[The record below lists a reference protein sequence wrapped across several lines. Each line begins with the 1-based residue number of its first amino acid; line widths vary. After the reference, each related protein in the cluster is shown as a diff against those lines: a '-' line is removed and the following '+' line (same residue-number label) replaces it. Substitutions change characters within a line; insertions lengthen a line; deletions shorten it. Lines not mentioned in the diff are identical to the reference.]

1 MFMYKI
7 HFWVE
12 RTFKIDDAVGAV
24 AVHGYA
30 GFFGVVI
37 AGFVLWGQPSSPYE
51 GFAVITPWGQF
62 AGAVIMFWVLG
73 FIPAYVLARILN
85 AYDLLRIPKEIE
97 LLGLDFHSNLE
108 ADQARQDGLASV
120 READS

>member
-1 MFMYKI
+1 M
-7 HFWVE
+7 
-12 RTFKIDDAVGAV
+12 

-30 GFFGVVI
+30 GYSGGVI
-37 AGFVLWGQPSSPYE
+37 CGSVLWGYPSSPFDGY
-51 GFAVITPWGQF
+51 APITPWGQF

-108 ADQARQDGLASV
+108 ADQARQDVLASV
-120 READS
+120 REAHS